1 MVNSET
7 LSWASRKIFAPT
19 RLQRGVHGAVAALLS
34 AEITDTTLC
43 PLLHPRIGDCRVGT
57 VHIREASLAGTCS
70 LWGQML
76 ARNIGPR
83 LRSGENCK
91 CRSGFLIASMIS
103 WCFLHLRISPHI
115 LLL

>member
-7 LSWASRKIFAPT
+7 LSWASRKIFARRPAD
-19 RLQRGVHGAVAALLS
+19 RGGAVAALSS

-70 LWGQML
+70 CGDKCWHGIL
-76 ARNIGPR
+76 ARGSALVKTVNAAAD
-83 LRSGENCK
+83 
-91 CRSGFLIASMIS
+91 F
-103 WCFLHLRISPHI
+103 
-115 LLL
+115 

>member
-43 PLLHPRIGDCRVGT
+43 PLLHPRIGDCRGGT

-70 LWGQML
+70 CGDKCWHGIL
-76 ARNIGPR
+76 ARGSALVKTVNAAAD
-83 LRSGENCK
+83 
-91 CRSGFLIASMIS
+91 F
-103 WCFLHLRISPHI
+103 
-115 LLL
+115 